1 MKKGIFNT
9 SATLVVLIT
18 FIESSL
24 CDEIDEGKKSTI
36 SFFTRHLYFITGEA
50 HRNVN
55 RCLKKI
61 YNGKKWHLFSI
72 SKYSGHRIQT
82 HVHIILY
89 FVNTYNELF
98 INLLNFIQIYFN
110 VFDCDLF
117 SWGDESLLVKLNQ
130 LFFSSV
136 QRFIWDYDIDFF
148 FRILSWKK
156 FNITIYITMYHYT
169 KKCNDC
175 YCL

>member
-1 MKKGIFNT
+1 MLFRIYQKSRSFNFVKKGIFNT

-50 HRNVN
+50 HRNEN

-61 YNGKKWHLFSI
+61 YNGNKWHLFSI
-72 SKYSGHRIQT
+72 SKYSGHHIQT
-82 HVHIILY
+82 HVHIIL
-89 FVNTYNELF
+89 
-98 INLLNFIQIYFN
+98 
-110 VFDCDLF
+110 FDCDLF

-148 FRILSWKK
+148 LGFCLEKK